1 MDVIFLST
9 QSSRKEVQ
17 KFLTELKQFLNQ
29 PDFDTEKNLVIIK
42 KKKKAE
48 DEKFSTPYTLL
59 DLEYEAED
67 VVKRLKELCVQE
79 YSETKI
85 DKDDI
90 NPPLLFV
97 FGKDIEE
104 KLIYIKLK
112 VKNKTQK
119 HVLCVSFHYAKEKM
133 IFPYAQP

>member
-48 DEKFSTPYTLL
+48 
-59 DLEYEAED
+59 
-67 VVKRLKELCVQE
+67 
-79 YSETKI
+79 I
-85 DKDDI
+85 
-90 NPPLLFV
+90 
-97 FGKDIEE
+97 
-104 KLIYIKLK
+104 
-112 VKNKTQK
+112 
-119 HVLCVSFHYAKEKM
+119 
-133 IFPYAQP
+133 

>member
-42 KKKKAE
+42 KKKAE

-67 VVKRLKELCVQE
+67 VVKRLKELSVQE

-112 VKNKTQK
+112 VKIKRKGMFCVYLFTMQK
-119 HVLCVSFHYAKEKM
+119 KK
-133 IFPYAQP
+133 